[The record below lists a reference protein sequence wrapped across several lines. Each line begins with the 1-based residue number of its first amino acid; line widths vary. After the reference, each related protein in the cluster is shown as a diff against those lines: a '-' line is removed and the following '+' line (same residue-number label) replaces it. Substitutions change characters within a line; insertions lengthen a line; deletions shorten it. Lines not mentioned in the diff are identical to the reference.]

1 MFNFDILCSILSSK
15 GDSADKHRWEV
26 SVTYEENG
34 FEHDGSCYDI
44 DQDRINYFIRW
55 CHKESDRHP
64 GRKKKFPDFGTQGGI
79 TEFHNRRVQ
88 QTVELPKKL
97 SLEDID
103 PYTGEIKELRLNLF
117 EKERKQCRKSRRHCC
132 CWTDFKVVSARVY
145 ERELTWEEKKQERKQ
160 ARLKERRTEN
170 VVEQMKEGIAEG
182 RLLTP
187 KMVERASR
195 YIETGRFSPKKD

>member
-1 MFNFDILCSILSSK
+1 MFDFDILSGILSSK
-15 GDSADKHRWEV
+15 GDSADKHRWKV
-26 SVTYEENG
+26 LVTFEENG
-34 FEHDGSCYDI
+34 FEHDGSCYEI
-44 DQDRINYFIRW
+44 DQDAIDYYRRW
-55 CHKESDRHP
+55 CHDESVRHP
-64 GRKKKFPDFGTQGGI
+64 GRKSKLPKFKTQGGI

-103 PYTGEIKELRLNLF
+103 PSTGEINELSLNLF
-117 EKERKQCRKSRRHCC
+117 EKEREHCRKSRRHCC
-132 CWTDFKVVSARVY
+132 CYTDFKVVSARVY
-145 ERELTWEEKKQERKQ
+145 ERELTWQEKNQERKQ